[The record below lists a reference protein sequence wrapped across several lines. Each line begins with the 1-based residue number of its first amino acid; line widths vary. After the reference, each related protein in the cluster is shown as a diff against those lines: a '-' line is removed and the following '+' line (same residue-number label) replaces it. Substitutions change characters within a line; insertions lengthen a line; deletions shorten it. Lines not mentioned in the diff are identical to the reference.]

1 MAQIVYYVTAA
12 ISLGASEAQP
22 VSFAVPTGNFGN
34 VFSGWVAKQM
44 GVPIDQLI
52 IGSNRN
58 DILTRVVN
66 DGRME
71 ITDVVPTISPSMDI
85 QVSSNLER
93 LLFELNG
100 RDGGLTTEQM
110 GLFRSSG
117 RMALESDQLRELQA
131 TFTAAS
137 VDEQGTLDQIARTYA
152 GSGVVVDPHTAVGL
166 RAAEAAGRD
175 ADIPVVALAT
185 AHPAKF
191 PDAVE
196 KAIGTRPPLPEHLAD
211 LFDRPERYAIVANDI
226 GAVKAVITNGGIT
239 NSE

>member
-1 MAQIVYYVTAA
+1 
-12 ISLGASEAQP
+12 
-22 VSFAVPTGNFGN
+22 
-34 VFSGWVAKQM
+34 
-44 GVPIDQLI
+44 
-52 IGSNRN
+52 
-58 DILTRVVN
+58 
-66 DGRME
+66 
-71 ITDVVPTISPSMDI
+71 
-85 QVSSNLER
+85 
-93 LLFELNG
+93 
-100 RDGGLTTEQM
+100 
-110 GLFRSSG
+110 SSG
-117 RMALESDQLRELQA
+117 RMALESDQLRDLQA

-137 VDEQGTLDQIARTYA
+137 VDEQGTLDQIAGTYA

-211 LFDRPERYAIVANDI
+211 LFERPERYAIVANDI

-239 NSE
+239 NSECRSRAGGTARAAIAPTRATGTRAPRSRRRLSR